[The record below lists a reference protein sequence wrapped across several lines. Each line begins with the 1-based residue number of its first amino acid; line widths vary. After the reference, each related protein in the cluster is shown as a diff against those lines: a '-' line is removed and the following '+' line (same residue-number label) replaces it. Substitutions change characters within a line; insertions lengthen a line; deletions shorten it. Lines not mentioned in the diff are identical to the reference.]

1 MNKTAAALMGGI
13 VLVAAA
19 TGLLLSR
26 VRGRPAAGVT
36 GATASVGAGASGT
49 SSSGAARSP
58 GPSAEETISRLVLAR
73 SPAARLELV
82 SLYVAWAKDPAR
94 NNDRRRLIE
103 KVASNEEP
111 MVAINLLATAAA
123 GDPTPLEADAL
134 LPDMARALAPL
145 WRDEKMFAEGRDLLR
160 LAEHDKSKALLAAT
174 LTLRAERPPGGLQ
187 PLAAGERHELASDLI
202 QINMH
207 TANRALKAQ
216 TLTNVRTV
224 AGPAVAEVLADPANA
239 ATSLAARNADKAN
252 AAARQLMR
260 SGAP

>member
-1 MNKTAAALMGGI
+1 MNKTAAALLGGI
-13 VLVAAA
+13 VLVAGA

-26 VRGRPAAGVT
+26 VRGGPAAGVT
-36 GATASVGAGASGT
+36 SATAPVGGAS
-49 SSSGAARSP
+49 SAAARSP
-58 GPSAEETISRLVLAR
+58 ALAPSAEETISQLVLAR
-73 SPAARLELV
+73 APAARLELV

-145 WRDEKMFAEGRDLLR
+145 WKDEKMFAEGRDLLR
-160 LAEHDKSKALLAAT
+160 LAEHHKSQALLAAS

-216 TLTNVRTV
+216 TLANVRTV